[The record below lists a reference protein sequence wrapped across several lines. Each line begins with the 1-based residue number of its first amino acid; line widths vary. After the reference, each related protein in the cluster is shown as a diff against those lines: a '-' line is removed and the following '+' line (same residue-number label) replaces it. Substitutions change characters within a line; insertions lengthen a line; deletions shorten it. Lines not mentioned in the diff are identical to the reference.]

1 MGEEIP
7 GILSDAILKS
17 KMFKG
22 YRRPGGRSLSVKM
35 LEALHI
41 NRADD
46 IVEFASGPGYS
57 AKIALEYYPHSY
69 TGIDSDANTV
79 KQLRGEIKGS
89 RNKILTYNGYSTGLF
104 EQTKDIVFGEAML
117 ATQCDQSRRLII
129 QEAFRILKKEGLYGI
144 HELGLISEDIDPA
157 VRTSI
162 DFEMR
167 RIFSTDTRLLT
178 VAEWRDLLEVN
189 GFKIRQILTSSIYF
203 GKILNILKAEGIL
216 RTLKIGLGILL
227 QVNERRR
234 FFAMRKLLSKYQQQ
248 MKAVA
253 IIAEKA

>member
-7 GILSDAILKS
+7 GTLSDAILKS

-57 AKIALEYYPHSY
+57 AEIALEYYPHSY
-69 TGIDSDANTV
+69 TGIDSDDNTV
-79 KQLRGEIKGS
+79 KQLRSKIRGN
-89 RNKILTYNGYSTGLF
+89 RNKILKCNGYGTGLL
-104 EQTKDIVFGEAML
+104 EQSKDIVFGEAML
-117 ATQCDQSRRLII
+117 ATQGDQNRQLII
-129 QEAFRILKKEGLYGI
+129 REAFRILKKEGLYGI
-144 HELGLISEDIDPA
+144 HELGLIPENIDTSI
-157 VRTSI
+157 RESI
-162 DFEMR
+162 DFDMR
-167 RIFSTDTRLLT
+167 LIFLTDVRLLT
-178 VAEWRDLLEVN
+178 VAEWRDLLESN

-203 GKILNILKAEGIL
+203 GKIRNILKAEGIL

-227 QVNERRR
+227 QVKERRR